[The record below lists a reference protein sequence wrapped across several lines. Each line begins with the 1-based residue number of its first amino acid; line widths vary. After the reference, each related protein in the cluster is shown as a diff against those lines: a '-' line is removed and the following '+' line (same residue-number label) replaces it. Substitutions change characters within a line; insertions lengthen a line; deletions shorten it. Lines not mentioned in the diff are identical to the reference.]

1 MRRNTSEIPNIFFQ
15 HYVIFLSYL
24 LLMQCL
30 VCLVLQW
37 YTGQRM
43 TPKTPENLS
52 LSHHNTQVLTV
63 SQDSELR
70 GRQHPFKGTIVPD
83 YGDLMLTKSTGI
95 KNICRGK
102 LGFLKFSAF
111 YKGKHTLD
119 QSDWAAVYKE
129 KTVPRRMFLI
139 SMDSYHKILLVLG
152 TIVRLEGCCRP
163 LSSESQ
169 DTVASGQI
177 HQIYLETLLTAC
189 AVLLSV
195 CLRKLNQ

>member
-1 MRRNTSEIPNIFFQ
+1 
-15 HYVIFLSYL
+15 
-24 LLMQCL
+24 
-30 VCLVLQW
+30 
-37 YTGQRM
+37 
-43 TPKTPENLS
+43 
-52 LSHHNTQVLTV
+52 
-63 SQDSELR
+63 
-70 GRQHPFKGTIVPD
+70 
-83 YGDLMLTKSTGI
+83 MLTKSTGI

-163 LSSESQ
+163 LSLESQ
-169 DTVASGQI
+169 DTVTSSVLVQGKYDYHSAATLMTRSLSGACPVSLHHHV
-177 HQIYLETLLTAC
+177 HQQGLHSHQEG
-189 AVLLSV
+189 SGEE
-195 CLRKLNQ
+195 KEKE

>member
-1 MRRNTSEIPNIFFQ
+1 
-15 HYVIFLSYL
+15 
-24 LLMQCL
+24 
-30 VCLVLQW
+30 
-37 YTGQRM
+37 
-43 TPKTPENLS
+43 
-52 LSHHNTQVLTV
+52 
-63 SQDSELR
+63 
-70 GRQHPFKGTIVPD
+70 
-83 YGDLMLTKSTGI
+83 MLTKSTGI

-169 DTVASGQI
+169 DTVSWSGWMNLEKLVEDLTVKMLKTIFLNVLDNITICKEDSVKQI
-177 HQIYLETLLTAC
+177 KDTFNSYMHVKN
-189 AVLLSV
+189 VLNSRVYFCHNILVISNFYNNMSV
-195 CLRKLNQ
+195 SGGFYKCITPL

>member
-1 MRRNTSEIPNIFFQ
+1 
-15 HYVIFLSYL
+15 
-24 LLMQCL
+24 
-30 VCLVLQW
+30 
-37 YTGQRM
+37 M
-43 TPKTPENLS
+43 TLS
-52 LSHHNTQVLTV
+52 LTKVYFYYVFEWVDVHVIVLITCCHTV

-70 GRQHPFKGTIVPD
+70 GRQHPFKGTIVSD

-139 SMDSYHKILLVLG
+139 SMDSYKKILLVLG

-169 DTVASGQI
+169 DTLLQI
-177 HQIYLETLLTAC
+177 DYQEQCQTVPPCSSQLGRPAFGP
-189 AVLLSV
+189 S
-195 CLRKLNQ
+195 